1 VASPPTRRGP
11 GIAGRSRRRSGRC
24 GRGAGA
30 VVDGRGGQDLGH
42 KLIKGILVQIR
53 ADRDGAFL
61 ISGIDQAIEAFGG
74 VLGDGQQPDVID
86 HGQVCPQ
93 DPADGFADGLIGTV
107 AAEQDTEIL

>member
-24 GRGAGA
+24 GR
-30 VVDGRGGQDLGH
+30 GQDLGH